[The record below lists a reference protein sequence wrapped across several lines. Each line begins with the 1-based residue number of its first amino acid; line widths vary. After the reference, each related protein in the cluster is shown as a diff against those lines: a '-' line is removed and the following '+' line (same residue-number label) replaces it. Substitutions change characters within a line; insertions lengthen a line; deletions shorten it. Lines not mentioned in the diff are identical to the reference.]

1 MENKIKKYTVKE
13 LIAILKTMP
22 RDALVFSSND
32 EEGNE
37 ISPFGS
43 IGRGKIG
50 KKIEYAPGKYFIEGD
65 DYHGIDMLEDDGK
78 DYIILYPVL

>member
-1 MENKIKKYTVKE
+1 MENKIKKYTVKQ
-13 LIAILKTMP
+13 LINILKTMP
-22 RDALVFSSND
+22 QDALVFSSSD

-43 IGRGKIG
+43 IGKGKIG

-65 DYHGIDMLEDDGK
+65 DYRCIDMSEDDGK
-78 DYIILYPVL
+78 EYVILYPVL